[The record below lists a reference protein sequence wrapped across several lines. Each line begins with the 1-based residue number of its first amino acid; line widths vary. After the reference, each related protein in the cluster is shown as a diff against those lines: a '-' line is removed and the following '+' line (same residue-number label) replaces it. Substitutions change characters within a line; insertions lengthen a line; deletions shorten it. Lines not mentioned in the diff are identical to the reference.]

1 MKTEC
6 ESRELRRHEGSAVVK
21 VVESERV
28 AVGERGRVGSQEGL
42 FFPPLPVFVLPEK
55 GTHA

>member
-21 VVESERV
+21 VVESESV
-28 AVGERGRVGSQEGL
+28 AVGERGRVAGGRVAMAL
-42 FFPPLPVFVLPEK
+42 TKRL
-55 GTHA
+55 